1 MVGVVGLLLVQES
14 QRTVRSLSLLF
25 MMGVSS
31 SCARNIADDWCRHG
45 GDQVSTYLRDNLH
58 EMIEQVSSN
67 DIVDTV
73 NRYKGL
79 GGFFR
84 RFKGGILSRI
94 ATGDESDL
102 ARFGFATD
110 QRATMAFM
118 QVRDSVQTFLR
129 VVVCELCTG
138 RFNSLRR

>member
-1 MVGVVGLLLVQES
+1 M
-14 QRTVRSLSLLF
+14 
-25 MMGVSS
+25 
-31 SCARNIADDWCRHG
+31 ADDRCRHG

-58 EMIEQVSSN
+58 EMIEQVSSD

-118 QVRDSVQTFLR
+118 QVRDLFI
-129 VVVCELCTG
+129 
-138 RFNSLRR
+138 SL

>member
-1 MVGVVGLLLVQES
+1 MTG
-14 QRTVRSLSLLF
+14 
-25 MMGVSS
+25 
-31 SCARNIADDWCRHG
+31 CRHG
-45 GDQVSTYLRDNLH
+45 GDQVSNYLRDNLH
-58 EMIEQVSSN
+58 QMIEEVSSD

-84 RFKGGILSRI
+84 RFKGGLLSRI

-118 QVRDSVQTFLR
+118 QVRRSFVSFI
-129 VVVCELCTG
+129 
-138 RFNSLRR
+138 